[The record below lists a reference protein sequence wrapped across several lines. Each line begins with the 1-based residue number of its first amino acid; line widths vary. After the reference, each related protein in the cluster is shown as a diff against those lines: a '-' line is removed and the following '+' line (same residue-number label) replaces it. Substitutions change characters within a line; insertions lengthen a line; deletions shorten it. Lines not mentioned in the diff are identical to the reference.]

1 MKNFLL
7 LISLSLIFKIGFAC
21 QCPLTA
27 LNTAETNKYD
37 IIFKG
42 KINKVKIDGVK
53 SIAIFTIEELYKG
66 VITQNFEVYF
76 NNDDVCKFDMRM
88 GDEWIIY
95 TNYYQIN
102 NSKLD
107 FCSRSRNFI
116 KNSKEDFFT
125 ETTGTSYEEELRY
138 LQTKLGLHKI
148 ATNNSNKVENRNI
161 IPNTGQFIITLLFS
175 LAGIVFFIWL
185 AGKFLKK

>member
-1 MKNFLL
+1 MNKN
-7 LISLSLIFKIGFAC
+7 
-21 QCPLTA
+21 
-27 LNTAETNKYD
+27 
-37 IIFKG
+37 
-42 KINKVKIDGVK
+42 ID
-53 SIAIFTIEELYKG
+53 FTIEELYKG
-66 VITQNFEVYF
+66 DISQNFKVYF
-76 NNDDVCKFDMRM
+76 NNEDVCKFDMRM
-88 GDEWIIY
+88 CDEWIIY

-107 FCSRSRNFI
+107 FCSRRRYFI

-161 IPNTGQFIITLLFS
+161 IPNTSQFIITLLFS
-175 LAGIVFFIWL
+175 LAGMVFFIWL
-185 AGKFLKK
+185 VGKFLKK